1 MRLRLPVTLLFAT
14 GLGLAA
20 TAQFALAGQADPAHA
35 IAQKFSEAAT
45 QKSAAQKLEE
55 QRAADE
61 KEMLDQ
67 ARAEAEARRAAEQKA
82 PVELKAKSATPP
94 PAAAAV
100 AKPAAAATSPQPAAP
115 QPRTEANAAPLAETP
130 AASSPP
136 AATAGSAV
144 RASILLVLNPGQ
156 SEEKRATSKTSPI
169 LCLQETC
176 YVSSGAQA
184 PSKAFARADATRSGA
199 GAGDCV
205 GKPLCVFRS
214 VALPPQSFVQIV
226 DLGPARL
233 IRMETIEAKADQTC
247 KLIDGTLVCAAPFT
261 APDYRMWLVPEV
273 IAEQAGPAELE
284 AAIADEL
291 PEENVSQVSD
301 K

>member
-1 MRLRLPVTLLFAT
+1 
-14 GLGLAA
+14 
-20 TAQFALAGQADPAHA
+20 
-35 IAQKFSEAAT
+35 
-45 QKSAAQKLEE
+45 
-55 QRAADE
+55 
-61 KEMLDQ
+61 MLDQ

-82 PVELKAKSATPP
+82 AVELKVKSATPP

-100 AKPAAAATSPQPAAP
+100 AKPAAATSPQPAASR
-115 QPRTEANAAPLAETP
+115 PRTEANAAPMADTP
-130 AASSPP
+130 AASSSP
-136 AATAGSAV
+136 APATGSAV

-184 PSKAFARADATRSGA
+184 PSKAYARADATRSGA
-199 GAGDCV
+199 SAGDCV

-247 KLIDGTLVCAAPFT
+247 KMIDGTLVCAAPFT
-261 APDYRMWLVPEV
+261 APDYRMWLVPEA

-284 AAIADEL
+284 AAVADEL